1 MTTTGLL
8 LAAGHSRRFGED
20 NKLLV
25 PYRGKPLVLHAADA
39 MRGAGLD
46 HLIATVSDER
56 VADLLDGFDVCRLS
70 ADGLP
75 QSASLR
81 TGILHWSALSPH
93 DFADGPLGF
102 ADGLSQI
109 LVVLGDMPLV
119 TSDHL
124 RAVVARCS
132 ANSASAS
139 ADGKRRMPPAC
150 FPASMTEDLLALTG
164 DRGAGP
170 LLKALPNEALVETPE
185 GMLKDVDT
193 AADLD

>member
-1 MTTTGLL
+1 
-8 LAAGHSRRFGED
+8 D
-20 NKLLV
+20 Q
-25 PYRGKPLVLHAADA
+25 
-39 MRGAGLD
+39 
-46 HLIATVSDER
+46 
-56 VADLLDGFDVCRLS
+56 VAELLDGFDVCRLT

-81 TGILHWSALSPH
+81 AGILHQSALSPH
-93 DFADGPLGF
+93 VFADGLHDLADGLHDL

-124 RAVVARCS
+124 RAVVGRCS
-132 ANSASAS
+132 ADSASAS
-139 ADGKRRMPPAC
+139 TDGKRRMPPAC
-150 FPASMTEDLLALTG
+150 FPASMTEDLLATTG

-170 LLKALPNEALVETPE
+170 LLKALPEDALVEAPK

-193 AADLD
+193 VEDLD

>member
-1 MTTTGLL
+1 MTTVGLL

-20 NKLLV
+20 NKLLA
-25 PYRGKPLVLHAADA
+25 PYRGRPLVSHAADA
-39 MRGAGLD
+39 MREAGLD
-46 HLIATVSDER
+46 YLIATVSDER
-56 VADLLDGFDVCRLS
+56 VADLLEGFDLCRLT

-81 TGILHWSALSPH
+81 AGILHQSALSPH
-93 DFADGPLGF
+93 VFADRPHDF

-124 RAVVARCS
+124 RAVVDRCS
-132 ANSASAS
+132 ADSASAS
-139 ADGKRRMPPAC
+139 TDGKRRMPPAC
-150 FPASMTEDLLALTG
+150 FPRSMSEDLLATTG

-170 LLKALPNEALVETPE
+170 LLKTLPDDALVEAPR

-193 AADLD
+193 VEDLD

>member
-8 LAAGHSRRFGED
+8 LAAGHSRRFGQD

-39 MRGAGLD
+39 MRDTGLD

-56 VADLLDGFDVCRLS
+56 VADLLHGFDVCRLT

-81 TGILHWSALSPH
+81 AGILHQSALSPH
-93 DFADGPLGF
+93 VFADGLHDF

-124 RAVVARCS
+124 RAVVGRCS
-132 ANSASAS
+132 ADSASAS
-139 ADGKRRMPPAC
+139 TDGKRRMPPAC
-150 FPASMTEDLLALTG
+150 FPASMTKDLLATTG

-170 LLKALPNEALVETPE
+170 LLKAVPEDALVEAPKS
-185 GMLKDVDT
+185 MLKDVDT
-193 AADLD
+193 VDDLD

>member
-1 MTTTGLL
+1 MTTVGLL

-39 MRGAGLD
+39 MRDAGLD
-46 HLIATVSDER
+46 HLIAVVSDER
-56 VADLLDGFDVCRLS
+56 VAKLLDGFDVCRLT

-81 TGILHWSALSPH
+81 AGILHQSALSPH
-93 DFADGPLGF
+93 VFADGPHDL
-102 ADGLSQI
+102 ADGLSHI

-124 RAVVARCS
+124 RAVVRRCS
-132 ANSASAS
+132 ADSASAS
-139 ADGKRRMPPAC
+139 TDGKRRMPPAC
-150 FPASMTEDLLALTG
+150 FPVSMTESLLATTG

-170 LLKALPNEALVETPE
+170 LLKALPDEALVHASPA
-185 GMLKDVDT
+185 MLKDVDT
-193 AADLD
+193 VADLD

>member
-1 MTTTGLL
+1 MMTVGLL

-25 PYRGKPLVLHAADA
+25 PYRGKPLVSHAADA
-39 MRGAGLD
+39 MRDAGLD

-56 VADLLDGFDVCRLS
+56 VADLLDGFDICRLV

-81 TGILHWSALSPH
+81 AGILHQSALSPH
-93 DFADGPLGF
+93 VFADGLHDF

-119 TSDHL
+119 TSEHL
-124 RAVVARCS
+124 RAVVDRCS

-139 ADGKRRMPPAC
+139 TDGKRRMPPAC
-150 FPASMTEDLLALTG
+150 FPASMTEDLLAVTG

-170 LLKALPNEALVETPE
+170 LLKALPDEALVEAPK
-185 GMLKDVDT
+185 GMLKDIDT
-193 AADLD
+193 VEDLD

>member
-1 MTTTGLL
+1 MTTVGLL

-25 PYRGKPLVLHAADA
+25 PYRGKPLVSHAADA
-39 MRGAGLD
+39 MRGARLD
-46 HLIATVSDER
+46 YMIAVVSDKR
-56 VADLLDGFDVCRLS
+56 VAELLDGFDVCRLT

-81 TGILHWSALSPH
+81 AGILHQSALSPH
-93 DFADGPLGF
+93 VF

-124 RAVVARCS
+124 LAVVDRCS

-139 ADGKRRMPPAC
+139 TDGKRRMPPAC
-150 FPASMTEDLLALTG
+150 FPASMTEDLLAATG

-170 LLKALPNEALVETPE
+170 LLKALPEDALVEAPK

-193 AADLD
+193 VEDLD